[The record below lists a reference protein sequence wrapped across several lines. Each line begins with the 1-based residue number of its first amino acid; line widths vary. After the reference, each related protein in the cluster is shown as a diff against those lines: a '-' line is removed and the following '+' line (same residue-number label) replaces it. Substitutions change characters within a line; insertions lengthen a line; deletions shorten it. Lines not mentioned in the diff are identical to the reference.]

1 MASFS
6 GTAYHADSDA
16 DDEFERSV
24 MASPTHLHTDES
36 DQDMSS
42 EPPSNEHTPTTFGT
56 PFDDGIR
63 PRNVISEWSAEE
75 CAQFVA
81 SLGLRQYS
89 EQFMQDDIVGEALIA
104 LGHEELKELGVHSAG
119 HRLKILKEVY
129 TIKIRQDV
137 PVDDDHY
144 TPPCKFEFWIQSLV
158 LTCLQ
163 QLRPCRNTR
172 RLRRTISSNSRM
184 RYSGYETIA

>member
-1 MASFS
+1 MATFS

-24 MASPTHLHTDES
+24 MASPTQLHTDSS
-36 DQDMSS
+36 DQETSS
-42 EPPSNEHTPTTFGT
+42 EPSSNEHTPTTFGT

-75 CAQFVA
+75 CAHFVA

-89 EQFMQDDIVGEALIA
+89 EQFIQDDIIGEALIA
-104 LGHEELKELGVHSAG
+104 LRHEELKELGVVSAG

-129 TIKIRQDV
+129 NIKVQQDV
-137 PVDDDHY
+137 PVEPDHY
-144 TPPCKFEFWIQSLV
+144 VPPCMY
-158 LTCLQ
+158 
-163 QLRPCRNTR
+163 
-172 RLRRTISSNSRM
+172 LRRYLNID
-184 RYSGYETIA
+184 